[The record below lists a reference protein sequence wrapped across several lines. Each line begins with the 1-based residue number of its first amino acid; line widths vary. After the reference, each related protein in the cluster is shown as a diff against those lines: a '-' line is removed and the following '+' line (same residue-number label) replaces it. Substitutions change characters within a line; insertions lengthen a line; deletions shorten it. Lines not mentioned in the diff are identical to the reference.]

1 MIRWKEKRST
11 GGVTADEESSNQS
24 KKDCSFD
31 STESDGDDI
40 QNASFNTYLLFPKES
55 PSTAKDPLFPTA
67 PRKNF
72 CMMTCRRTMFAC
84 RGPLLF
90 CLIVFLVIS
99 LVSSVNNSAGTNSTE
114 YLDVTS
120 TPKSNPYLGL
130 TANSSQSH
138 RLEALSLPPAI
149 SGRENSSEV
158 TVSYNV
164 NCSYGVS
171 DYAVLGNAL
180 RKGLEFYEVNANNIT
195 VLDAAL
201 GTKIVTGNSSL
212 ILSELQNELF
222 EHD

>member
-11 GGVTADEESSNQS
+11 GGVTAESSNQS

-40 QNASFNTYLLFPKES
+40 HNTSFNTYLLFPKES
-55 PSTAKDPLFPTA
+55 SSTVKDPLFPTA

-99 LVSSVNNSAGTNSTE
+99 LVSSFNSGGTNSTE
-114 YLDVTS
+114 YEEVTS
-120 TPKSNPYLGL
+120 NPKTNPTLGL
-130 TANSSQSH
+130 PANSSQSH

-149 SGRENSSEV
+149 NGRENSSEV

-201 GTKIVTGNSSL
+201 GTKIVTGNSLL
-212 ILSELQNELF
+212 ILSK
-222 EHD
+222 